1 MSSLVD
7 VARDGAVTTL
17 TMDDGKVNA
26 LSPQMLSE
34 LGAGLD
40 AAEADGT
47 VVVVTGREG
56 ILSAGFDLRVLRAG
70 GPDALGMLRGGFD
83 LAARLLAF
91 PRPVL
96 IACPGHAI
104 AMSSFLLLS
113 ADERI
118 GVDGDATITANEVAI
133 GLTMPLAAI
142 ALCRH
147 RLSPAAFDRAVGT
160 AATYTPREAV
170 DAGFLDRAVEPAGYD
185 AAIRAAADRL
195 ASLDPAAHAGTKL
208 RVRSRVLAELREA
221 VDAEFDPTRSDLA

>member
-7 VARDGAVTTL
+7 VARDGAVTTI

-40 AAEADGT
+40 AAEADGS
-47 VVVVTGREG
+47 VVVLTGRDG
-56 ILSAGFDLRVLRAG
+56 LLSGGFDLEVLRAG
-70 GPDALGMLRGGFD
+70 GPDAVGMLRGGFD

-104 AMSSFLLLS
+104 AMASFLLLS
-113 ADERI
+113 VDERI
-118 GVDGDATITANEVAI
+118 GVDGAATITANEVAI
-133 GLTMPLAAI
+133 GLTMPFAAI

-147 RLSPAAFDRAVGT
+147 RLSPAHFDRAVGT
-160 AATYTPREAV
+160 AAVYTPSEAV
-170 DAGFLDRAVEPAGYD
+170 AAGFLDRAVPPADFDG
-185 AAIRAAADRL
+185 AVREAADRL
-195 ASLDPAAHAGTKL
+195 ASLEPVAHAQTKL
-208 RVRSRVLAELREA
+208 RVRSRVLAELRDGVEQEFGA
-221 VDAEFDPTRSDLA
+221 V